1 MVISTVMSV
10 TAAAIENN
18 FQCREYNGNKNQL
31 IPTYIC
37 ACAVYNNMASNKE
50 VKNTE
55 RINIALDETKSTVR
69 KTTDE
74 AVKEIPRFTKAVNE
88 YQQETIQASKD
99 IADSF
104 LDSQKEVIHSMQSL
118 WVPYIENVQNS
129 YLSYWGSPQ
138 RFTENYSRAV
148 SNITDNTIVATR
160 LANNN
165 LFASMDAW
173 KNSIVHA
180 RDNAKEFS
188 RLNANVANTFENVAR
203 ENLRDFSR
211 EGRQ

>member
-1 MVISTVMSV
+1 MID
-10 TAAAIENN
+10 
-18 FQCREYNGNKNQL
+18 CRGFRDNSKPGAYNGNKYQL

-37 ACAVYNNMASNKE
+37 HDVLYNNMASNKG
-50 VKNTE
+50 VKNRE
-55 RINIALDETKSTVR
+55 IINIALDETKSSVK

-88 YQQETIQASKD
+88 YQEETVQATKD

-129 YLSYWGSPQ
+129 YLSYWVSPQ
-138 RFTENYSRAV
+138 RVTENYARAV
-148 SNITDNTIVATR
+148 SNVTDSTIAATR
-160 LANNN
+160 LANNV
-165 LFASMDAW
+165 LFATMDDW
-173 KNSIVHA
+173 KNSIQHA

-188 RLNANVANTFENVAR
+188 RLSANVANTFENAAR
-203 ENLRDFSR
+203 DNLRDFSR
-211 EGRQ
+211 REVQTHSGRQ

>member
-10 TAAAIENN
+10 TAADIGNN
-18 FQCREYNGNKNQL
+18 LQHREYNGNKYQI

-37 ACAVYNNMASNKE
+37 ACALYNNMASNKQ
-50 VKNTE
+50 VKNSET
-55 RINIALDETKSTVR
+55 INIALDETKSTVR

-88 YQQETIQASKD
+88 YQQETIQATKD
-99 IADSF
+99 IADIF

-129 YLSYWGSPQ
+129 YLSYWASPQ
-138 RFTENYSRAV
+138 RVTESYARAV

-165 LFASMDAW
+165 LFASMNAW
-173 KNSIVHA
+173 KNSIQHA
-180 RDNAKEFS
+180 RDNTREFS
-188 RLNANVANTFENVAR
+188 RLNANVANTFENAAR
-203 ENLRDFSR
+203 DNLRDFSR
-211 EGRQ
+211 EGRE

>member
-1 MVISTVMSV
+1 
-10 TAAAIENN
+10 
-18 FQCREYNGNKNQL
+18 
-31 IPTYIC
+31 
-37 ACAVYNNMASNKE
+37 MASNKE

-55 RINIALDETKSTVR
+55 SINIALDETKSSVK

-104 LDSQKEVIHSMQSL
+104 LESQKEVIHSMQSL

-129 YLSYWGSPQ
+129 YLSYWVSPQ
-138 RFTENYSRAV
+138 RVTENYARAV
-148 SNITDNTIVATR
+148 SNITNSTIAATR
-160 LANNN
+160 LANNE

-173 KNSIVHA
+173 KNSIQHA

-188 RLNANVANTFENVAR
+188 RLSANVANTFENAAR
-203 ENLRDFSR
+203 DNLRDFSR
-211 EGRQ
+211 EVQTHSRRE

>member
-1 MVISTVMSV
+1 MSV
-10 TAAAIENN
+10 TAADTGNN
-18 FQCREYNGNKNQL
+18 LQQREYNGNKYHL
-31 IPTYIC
+31 IPTYISDY
-37 ACAVYNNMASNKE
+37 VLYNNMASHKE
-50 VKNTE
+50 EKNRE
-55 RINIALDETKSTVR
+55 RINIVLDETKSTVR

-88 YQQETIQASKD
+88 YQQETIQATKD

-104 LDSQKEVIHSMQSL
+104 LESQKEVINSMQSL

-129 YLSYWGSPQ
+129 YLSYWSSPQ
-138 RFTENYSRAV
+138 RFTENYARAV
-148 SNITDNTIVATR
+148 SNITDSTIAATR
-160 LANNN
+160 LANNE

-173 KNSIVHA
+173 KNSIQHA

-188 RLNANVANTFENVAR
+188 RLNANVANTFENAAR
-203 ENLRDFSR
+203 DNLRDFSR

>member
-1 MVISTVMSV
+1 MRISDWSSDVCSSD
-10 TAAAIENN
+10 
-18 FQCREYNGNKNQL
+18 L
-31 IPTYIC
+31 
-37 ACAVYNNMASNKE
+37 
-50 VKNTE
+50 
-55 RINIALDETKSTVR
+55 
-69 KTTDE
+69 
-74 AVKEIPRFTKAVNE
+74 
-88 YQQETIQASKD
+88 
-99 IADSF
+99 
-104 LDSQKEVIHSMQSL
+104 IHSMQSL

-180 RDNAKEFS
+180 RDKIGRAS
-188 RLNANVANTFENVAR
+188 CR
-203 ENLRDFSR
+203 ERVCQY
-211 EGRQ
+211 E

>member
-18 FQCREYNGNKNQL
+18 LQCREYNGNKYQL

-37 ACAVYNNMASNKE
+37 AYVLYNNMASNKE
-50 VKNTE
+50 VKNSE

-104 LDSQKEVIHSMQSL
+104 LDSQKEVIHSTQSL

-138 RFTENYSRAV
+138 RFTENYARAV
-148 SNITDNTIVATR
+148 SNTTDYTIAVTR
-160 LANNN
+160 IANNN
-165 LFASMDAW
+165 LFASMNAW
-173 KNSIVHA
+173 KNSVQHI

-203 ENLRDFSR
+203 ENLREFSR
-211 EGRQ
+211 E

>member
-1 MVISTVMSV
+1 M
-10 TAAAIENN
+10 TAAGLGIIQNLVD
-18 FQCREYNGNKNQL
+18 YNGNKYQL

-37 ACAVYNNMASNKE
+37 PCAYYNNMASNKE
-50 VKNTE
+50 LKNTE
-55 RINIALDETKSTVR
+55 NINIALDETKSIVK

-99 IADSF
+99 IADNF

-129 YLSYWGSPQ
+129 YLSYWVSPQ
-138 RFTENYSRAV
+138 RVTENYARAV
-148 SNITDNTIVATR
+148 SNITDSTIVATR
-160 LANNN
+160 LANNA

-173 KNSIVHA
+173 KNSIQHA

-188 RLNANVANTFENVAR
+188 RLNTNVANTFENAAR
-203 ENLRDFSR
+203 DNLRDFSKEVETHSR
-211 EGRQ
+211 RQ

>member
-1 MVISTVMSV
+1 M
-10 TAAAIENN
+10 TAAGLGIIQNLVD
-18 FQCREYNGNKNQL
+18 YNGNKYQL

-37 ACAVYNNMASNKE
+37 PCAYYNNMASNKE

-55 RINIALDETKSTVR
+55 NINIALDETKSIVK

-88 YQQETIQASKD
+88 YQQETIQATKD
-99 IADSF
+99 IADNF

-129 YLSYWGSPQ
+129 YLSYWVSPQ
-138 RFTENYSRAV
+138 RVTENYARAV
-148 SNITDNTIVATR
+148 SNITDSTIVATR
-160 LANNN
+160 LANNA

-173 KNSIVHA
+173 KNSIQHA

-188 RLNANVANTFENVAR
+188 RLNTNVANTFENAAR
-203 ENLRDFSR
+203 DNLRDFSKEVETHSR
-211 EGRQ
+211 RQ